1 MQRAATPP
9 PQNIS
14 TPAAAPSVAPA
25 PSAAAPTPQ
34 LEQPVNLE
42 WATFLAK
49 LRTSST
55 DVVLQAILE
64 QAAYKITASGELT
77 LSLKQNSK
85 FFTEKLEEVKPAWFP
100 LLQEALG
107 PIKKILFDQLPQS
120 VVPPKALPKDPQ
132 SSSPPPQSPRP
143 RPTQPVANPN
153 VNPYKTFKPVTAPK
167 ISDVEGEFIT
177 PTAALPFASLLVT
190 HFPGRLKRLKN
201 HI

>member
-1 MQRAATPP
+1 MLFR
-9 PQNIS
+9 S
-14 TPAAAPSVAPA
+14 
-25 PSAAAPTPQ
+25 
-34 LEQPVNLE
+34 
-42 WATFLAK
+42 

-64 QAAYKITASGELT
+64 QAAYKITAPGELT

-85 FFTEKLEEVKPAWFP
+85 FFTEKLEEVKPAWFSV
-100 LLQEALG
+100 LQEVLG
-107 PIKKILFDQLPQS
+107 PIKKIQFDQLPQS
-120 VVPPKALPKDPQ
+120 AIPPKAPPTAPQ
-132 SSSPPPQSPRP
+132 TSSAPPQSPRP

-153 VNPYKTFKPVTAPK
+153 ANPYKTFKPVTVPK
-167 ISDVEGEFIT
+167 IIELEGEFIT